1 MRINYS
7 PHNFIPAQDPVELV
21 GTHSRIEHKAN
32 SEEWDKREG
41 VRINCIP
48 GTEREGPSDSHFGT

>member
-1 MRINYS
+1 MTARKTSSTGLI
-7 PHNFIPAQDPVELV
+7 DPIELV

-48 GTEREGPSDSHFGT
+48 GTEREHPSDSHFGT